1 MTRSLVSVIGIG
13 IRSCAGLRPSQPAVH
28 PDLMPLPRHRVVAP
42 LTVTL
47 LLIASALAAQTNT
60 PAPLPEDILV
70 SRLGSTVDSLARADQ
85 FSGVVLL
92 VRNGAPVFQRAWG
105 MADREARRPNDLE
118 TAFNLGSI
126 NKVFTATAIRQ
137 LAAAG
142 RLDLDSLLGK
152 YWPDYPNAAVASQ
165 VTIRQLL
172 NHRSGIGGNIF
183 DAPPGGTRHDVR
195 HNRDYL
201 QLFVNEPLQFPPGT
215 QQAYSNAGYVVLGLL
230 VERLSGED
238 YYAYVDRHIYQPAG
252 MTHTAAYPADSLPP
266 NTAIGY
272 TRGDEDAP
280 PTAPLR
286 RNTDLLPGRGSAAG
300 GGYSTAGDLERF
312 LQALRDGKIPGGP
325 PAGIGVAGGTVGV
338 NAVVEGGL
346 PGGYDL
352 IVLTNLDPPAAM
364 RVSRLVRGWLGA
376 SDN

>member
-1 MTRSLVSVIGIG
+1 
-13 IRSCAGLRPSQPAVH
+13 
-28 PDLMPLPRHRVVAP
+28 MPNPQRRAAAALGAA
-42 LTVTL
+42 L
-47 LLIASALAAQTNT
+47 LLTASALSAQTNN
-60 PAPLPEDILV
+60 PAPLPEAVLV
-70 SRLGSTVDSLARADQ
+70 SRLESTVDSLARADQ

-92 VRNGAPVFQRAWG
+92 TRQGAPVFQRAWG
-105 MADREARRPNDLE
+105 MADREAHRPNNME

-142 RLDLDSLLGK
+142 RLELDSLLGK

-165 VTIRQLL
+165 VTIRELL

-195 HNRDYL
+195 SNRDYL
-201 QLFVNEPLQFPPGT
+201 PLFVNEPLQFPPGT
-215 QQAYSNAGYVVLGLL
+215 RQAYSNAGYVVLGLL

-238 YYAYVDRHIYQPAG
+238 YYLYVDRHIYQPAG
-252 MTHTAAYPADSLPP
+252 MTHTAAYEVDSLPP

-272 TRGDEDAP
+272 TRGEDDPP

-300 GGYSTAGDLERF
+300 GGYSTAGDLALF
-312 LQALRDGKIPGGP
+312 LQALRAGKIPAGP

-338 NAVVEGGL
+338 NSVVEGGL

-352 IVLTNLDPPAAM
+352 IVLTNLDPPAAE
-364 RVSRLVRGWLGA
+364 RVARLVRGWLG
-376 SDN
+376 SGGN

>member
-1 MTRSLVSVIGIG
+1 
-13 IRSCAGLRPSQPAVH
+13 
-28 PDLMPLPRHRVVAP
+28 MPIP
-42 LTVTL
+42 LYRAATALGAAL
-47 LLIASALAAQTNT
+47 LLTAPALRAQTDN
-60 PAPLPEDILV
+60 PSPLPEATLIA
-70 SRLGSTVDSLARADQ
+70 RLAITVDSLARLDQ

-92 VRNGAPVFQRAWG
+92 TKGGAPVFQRAWG
-105 MADREARRPNDLE
+105 MADREAGRPNTIE

-152 YWPDYPNAAVASQ
+152 YWPDYPNADVASQ

-183 DAPPGGTRHDVR
+183 AAPPGGTRHDIM

-201 QLFVNEPLQFPPGT
+201 QLFADQPLQFPPGT
-215 QQAYSNAGYVVLGLL
+215 RQAYSNAGYVVLGLL
-230 VERLSGED
+230 VERLSAED
-238 YYAYVDRHIYQPAG
+238 YYAYVRRHIYEPAG

-266 NTAIGY
+266 DVAIGY
-272 TRGDEDAP
+272 TRGEDDAP
-280 PTAPLR
+280 AAAPLR

-300 GGYSTAGDLERF
+300 GGYSTAGDLARF
-312 LQALRDGKIPGGP
+312 LQALREGRIPGGP
-325 PAGIGVAGGTVGV
+325 PPGIGVAGGTVGV
-338 NAVVEGGL
+338 NAVMEGAL

-352 IVLTNLDPPAAM
+352 IVLTNLDPPAAE
-364 RVSRLVRGWLGA
+364 RVARMVRGWLG
-376 SDN
+376 SGDN